1 MSRQPDCSRLAAR
14 IGDYRALRELLSR
27 GLNDD
32 TSKEWLVKEG
42 YNAEL
47 DRLRMLV
54 GEGSQ
59 AIMALELKEQAR
71 TGINSLKIRYNQ
83 VHGYGIE
90 ITNTHLHL
98 VPPGYL
104 RTQTLV

>member
-1 MSRQPDCSRLAAR
+1 MVPSIKELLEQTAGLQSLGAR

-32 TSKEWLVKEG
+32 TTKEWLVKEG
-42 YNAEL
+42 YNVEL

-59 AIMALELKEQAR
+59 AIMALDQR
-71 TGINSLKIRYNQ
+71 TVEN
-83 VHGYGIE
+83 GY
-90 ITNTHLHL
+90 
-98 VPPGYL
+98 
-104 RTQTLV
+104 